1 MKKNLLTLAMV
12 GMFSFSAVAAIPSGK
27 DVTTNPDN
35 HYLKNSES
43 VDSYA
48 LLPPPPEIGSLA
60 F

>member
-35 HYLKNSES
+35 HYLKNS
-43 VDSYA
+43 YA
-48 LLPPPPEIGSLA
+48 LLPPPPEIGSIA